1 MSRDATNLLYLVTI
15 VTFILALRFLS
26 NPATARR
33 GNQIGAI
40 GMLVAIVVTFAQD
53 EIVSYWEIAV
63 GMVIGGVFGA
73 VAARKV
79 RMTAMP
85 QMVALFNG
93 VGGGAAAL
101 ISLAEFHNR
110 APLPGTLQ
118 WDISTSVMLS
128 AIIGSISF
136 AGSMVAFAK
145 LQELIGGRPIVY
157 PLQQPTNALLFAA
170 VVAAGIAIAA
180 GAEQQWLI
188 WVLVGGAALFGVLF
202 VLPIGGADMPVV
214 ISLLN
219 AFTGLAAA
227 ATGFELE
234 NNVLIVSGMLVGASG
249 TLLTILMGRA
259 MNRSIANVLFGAFGQ
274 LAPSAAGA
282 AAGATDGH
290 VRSATVD
297 DVAVMLAYAN
307 KVVFV
312 PGYGMAVAQ
321 AQHDVR
327 SLADL
332 LETRGVEVSYA
343 IHPVAGRMP
352 GHMNVLLAEA
362 NVPYPQLHEM
372 DEANNEFPRTDVA
385 LVIGANDVVN
395 PDARNNSGSPIYG
408 MPILNVDQSQQVVV
422 LKRSM
427 NPGFA
432 GIENP
437 LFLNPKTVMLF
448 GDAKESI
455 EKLAASVKTV

>member
-1 MSRDATNLLYLVTI
+1 LSRAATDLAYLATI
-15 VTFILALRFLS
+15 VAFILALRFLS
-26 NPATARR
+26 HPATARR
-33 GNQIGAI
+33 GNWIGAV
-40 GMLVAIVVTFAQD
+40 GMLIAVGVTFAQS
-53 EIVSYWEIAV
+53 EIDSVWEILVGMAV
-63 GMVIGGVFGA
+63 GGTFGA
-73 VAARKV
+73 VAARRV

-110 APLPGTLQ
+110 APDPGRLLG
-118 WDISTSVMLS
+118 DISVSIVLS
-128 AIIGSISF
+128 ALIGSISF

-145 LQELIGGRPIVY
+145 LQELIKGRPIVY
-157 PLQQPTNALLFAA
+157 PGQQIVNGLLFGAL
-170 VVAAGIAIAA
+170 VAAGVAIVA
-180 GAEQQWLI
+180 GAEEQWLLAALLI
-188 WVLVGGAALFGVLF
+188 GALLFGVLF

-259 MNRSIANVLFGAFGQ
+259 MNRSITNVLFGAFGQ
-274 LAPSAAGA
+274 VSTAAAVA
-282 AAGATDGH
+282 AAGTDGGT
-290 VRSATVD
+290 VRSASAD
-297 DVAVMLAYAN
+297 DVAVMLAYAH

-327 SLADL
+327 QLADL
-332 LETRGVEVSYA
+332 LEQRGVEVSYA

-362 NVPYPQLHEM
+362 NVPYPQLKEM
-372 DEANNEFPRTDVA
+372 DDANPEFPRTDVA
-385 LVIGANDVVN
+385 LVIGANDVTN
-395 PDARNNSGSPIYG
+395 PDARNNKGSPIYG
-408 MPILNVDQSQQVVV
+408 MPILNVDQAQSVVV

-455 EKLAASVKTV
+455 DNLIAAVKAL